1 LQISNSILNSLEVNE
16 LGTFRAHL
24 LTFSVDVSFA
34 FIFGIVIAG
43 TGIAFSFSP
52 ERYQPLI
59 DSLQYPADFAIC
71 IRHKDDYSAVLGFP
85 VFSQPEGE
93 PYENMKPWNGA

>member
-1 LQISNSILNSLEVNE
+1 LRGSSQIPAYQ
-16 LGTFRAHL
+16 TF
-24 LTFSVDVSFA
+24 FIDVSFA

-59 DSLQYPADFAIC
+59 DSLQYPADFSIC